1 MASFRSW
8 TEVAPKQSQAPR
20 LPSRRDEEDR
30 YWRRRDEEQRRQ
42 QDAEKKA
49 KEDNARKAM
58 DVASET
64 SYPSLGGP
72 RPKATSLGKN
82 QFASLENMPTTKP
95 KPTNTFARLATQ
107 WKQEDDETSEKE
119 RLRRARNRQEK
130 VSSEGV
136 FIYRRRAE
144 EYGDDYQE
152 PEEDH
157 KPRDTSGWSE
167 VSHNKYKPKYEM
179 SADEMD
185 QMCDDMEEKEDE
197 YGVNEHL
204 FEVSHRH
211 DHH

>member
-8 TEVAPKQSQAPR
+8 TEVAPKQAARQ
-20 LPSRRDEEDR
+20 PSRRDEEDR

-42 QDAEKKA
+42 QDTEKKA
-49 KEDNARKAM
+49 KEDVARKAM

-72 RPKATSLGKN
+72 RPKATGLGKN

-95 KPTNTFARLATQ
+95 KPINTFAKLATQ
-107 WKQEDDETSEKE
+107 WKQEDEETSEKE
-119 RLRRARNRQEK
+119 RLRRAQNRQER
-130 VSSEGV
+130 VGSEGV
-136 FIYRRRAE
+136 FVYRRRVE
-144 EYGDDYQE
+144 GDDYQE
-152 PEEDH
+152 PEEEDH
-157 KPRDTSGWSE
+157 RPRDTSGWSE